1 MDVGRTIDIIE
12 YNSDFKRKFNI
23 RVESSESKR
32 GIYYIVEDMIVS
44 LLDRVDPLL
53 HHIKYMKHDDSARSN
68 CDEQEIDS
76 TYRNLEKLL
85 QKYEADIRKHIG
97 VQHTMKIYSESIS
110 EKLDEKEKMIDQLN
124 HKLRVKLKV

>member
-1 MDVGRTIDIIE
+1 MELNCGDEIHVKAIFERVFDISFKACRTIDIIE

-32 GIYYIVEDMIVS
+32 GIYCIVEDMIVS

-97 VQHTMKIYSESIS
+97 VQHTMKIYSE
-110 EKLDEKEKMIDQLN
+110 
-124 HKLRVKLKV
+124 